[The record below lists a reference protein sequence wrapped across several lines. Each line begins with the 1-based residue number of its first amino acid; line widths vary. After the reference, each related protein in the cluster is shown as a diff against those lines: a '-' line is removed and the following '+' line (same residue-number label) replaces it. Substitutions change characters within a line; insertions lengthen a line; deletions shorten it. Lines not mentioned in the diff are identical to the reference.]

1 MELIDISIFPFVNF
15 QELIDFQRFFTDKEN
30 FQKLLEMK
38 TDVKYVKKNISV
50 WENYDSFSIY
60 LPFLNIFQDS
70 KSYSTTRALEDKDP
84 NLKEIQ
90 EWLLKSFSSNT
101 NIKKDINFYDYCYT
115 YIHSPQST
123 FWREYVEIGKKS
135 SIFQIIDIIPQLE
148 TYSYTHNKFDNK
160 LIDNLSP
167 FHLINK
173 LFSKDRGDNLSL
185 LKNLYNHEEI
195 LPSNEFFQ
203 DGIKH
208 LNECIENVSLL
219 IKDKSS
225 SNFSEMIFQN
235 DIRLKFE
242 PKKVIFNISFDENS
256 IDQVDKKVLN
266 QDTKLNEKKESFSYL
281 LYNAKDLNS
290 ESLIGE
296 LKEVDNHK
304 GSSFFSGFERSK
316 TDYTEIISGGQF
328 KESQNVIDE
337 TFQSTHPLSRNMSKW
352 DLNAIYQ
359 QIEKSVIW
367 CLKNNREK
375 VKLILEPPELGH
387 MQIEVKNNE
396 KHVEIF
402 LWAENS
408 DTKKLLELN
417 REYLSEILIEDGFK
431 IERFEIYFQ
440 QEMNSFQNRHE
451 NLFKEGKR
459 FSRNYQETEEVDVI
473 QEEWI
478 NEKNIMEQ
486 YLWEKRHIDLMI

>member
-1 MELIDISIFPFVNF
+1 MELIDILIFPIINFQGVIDFQSFLTDKGNF
-15 QELIDFQRFFTDKEN
+15 QEL
-30 FQKLLEMK
+30 LEMK
-38 TDVKYVKKNISV
+38 NEVKYIKKNISNL
-50 WENYDSFSIY
+50 ENYDPFSIY
-60 LPFLNIFQDS
+60 LPLLNMFQDS
-70 KSYSTTRALEDKDP
+70 KSYSTTQTLEDKYP
-84 NLKEIQ
+84 SLKEIQ
-90 EWLLKSFSSNT
+90 EGLLKAFSSNF
-101 NIKKDINFYDYCYT
+101 NIKNDINFYDEFYPYS
-115 YIHSPQST
+115 H
-123 FWREYVEIGKKS
+123 K
-135 SIFQIIDIIPQLE
+135 LE
-148 TYSYTHNKFDNK
+148 TYSYTHNKVDNKLDNK

-185 LKNLYNHEEI
+185 LKNLYNHKEI

-208 LNECIENVSLL
+208 LNEGIKNVSLL

-225 SNFSEMIFQN
+225 SNFFEIISQN
-235 DIRLKFE
+235 NIRLKFE
-242 PKKVIFNISFDENS
+242 PEKVMFNIFFDENS

-281 LYNAKDLNS
+281 LYNTKDLNS

-296 LKEVDNHK
+296 LKEVDNHR
-304 GSSFFSGFERSK
+304 GSSFFSGFERATK
-316 TDYTEIISGGQF
+316 TDYAEIISGGQF
-328 KESQNVIDE
+328 KESQNVIGE
-337 TFQSTHPLSRNMSKW
+337 TFQSTHPLSKNISKW

-387 MQIEVKNNE
+387 MQIEVKNNK

-402 LWAENS
+402 LCAENS

-417 REYLSEILIEDGFK
+417 REYLSKILIEDGFK
-431 IERFEIYFQ
+431 IERFEIYFH

-473 QEEWI
+473 QEEWV

-486 YLWEKRHIDLMI
+486 YFWEDRHIDLMI